1 MLPNSKKEGNKMETR
16 KYEVTVNEKKGTCD
30 NALFEKMAKKG
41 DLTAIKLSELVG
53 VEVKITGYA
62 KCHIV
67 TDEKE
72 FDINYFDTE
81 EYGLVSSGSEIF
93 TESVVDY
100 FGEVESVRLTE
111 VKTKKGKTYKAVP
124 VLGNNK
130 KEETTKNEEETTDDL
145 PF

>member
-1 MLPNSKKEGNKMETR
+1 METR
-16 KYEVTVNEKKGTCD
+16 KYEVTVNEKKGTY
-30 NALFEKMAKKG
+30 NNELFEKMAKKG

-53 VEVKITGYA
+53 IEVKITGYA

-111 VKTKKGKTYKAVP
+111 IKTKKGKTYKAVP

-130 KEETTKNEEETTDDL
+130 KEEKTEQKEETTNDDL

>member
-1 MLPNSKKEGNKMETR
+1 METR

-41 DLTAIKLSELVG
+41 DLTAIKLSEIVG
-53 VEVKITGYA
+53 VEVKIKGYA
-62 KCHIV
+62 KCHII

-72 FDINYFDTE
+72 FDNNFFDTE

-130 KEETTKNEEETTDDL
+130 KEEKIEQKEETINNDL

>member
-1 MLPNSKKEGNKMETR
+1 METK
-16 KYEVTVNEKKGTCD
+16 KYEVTIIEKKGTCD

-41 DLTAIKLSELVG
+41 DLTSIKLSVLLG
-53 VEVKITGYA
+53 TEVKIKGYA
-62 KCHIV
+62 KCNIV
-67 TDEKE
+67 TEDKN
-72 FDINYFDTE
+72 FNINYFDTE

-93 TESVVDY
+93 AESVIDY

-124 VLGNNK
+124 VLDSK
-130 KEETTKNEEETTDDL
+130 KEEQRIENNEQATNDDL

>member
-1 MLPNSKKEGNKMETR
+1 METK

-41 DLTAIKLSELVG
+41 DLTAIKLPELVG
-53 VEVKITGYA
+53 VEVKIKGYA

-130 KEETTKNEEETTDDL
+130 KEEKTEQKEEATNNDL

>member
-1 MLPNSKKEGNKMETR
+1 METR

-30 NALFEKMAKKG
+30 NTLFEKMAKKG
-41 DLTAIKLSELVG
+41 DLTAIKLSEIVG
-53 VEVKITGYA
+53 VEVKITGFA

-130 KEETTKNEEETTDDL
+130 KEETRKNEEETTDDL
-145 PF
+145 PFNL

>member
-1 MLPNSKKEGNKMETR
+1 METR
-16 KYEVTVNEKKGTCD
+16 KYEVEVLEKKGTCD
-30 NALFEKMAKKG
+30 NSLFEKMTKRG
-41 DLTAIKLSELVG
+41 DLTAIKLSEILN

-67 TDEKE
+67 TDDKE

-81 EYGLVSSGSEIF
+81 EYGLISSGSEIF
-93 TESVVDY
+93 TESVIDY
-100 FGEVESVRLTE
+100 FGEVESVRLVE

-130 KEETTKNEEETTDDL
+130 KEEKTKTNEETTNDDL

>member
-1 MLPNSKKEGNKMETR
+1 METR

-62 KCHIV
+62 KCQIV
-67 TDEKE
+67 IDEKE
-72 FDINYFDTE
+72 CDINYFDTE
-81 EYGLVSSGSEIF
+81 EYGLVSSGSKIF
-93 TESVVDY
+93 TESIVDY

-130 KEETTKNEEETTDDL
+130 KEEKTEQKEEATSEDL

>member
-1 MLPNSKKEGNKMETR
+1 METR

-30 NALFEKMAKKG
+30 KALFEKMAKKG

-81 EYGLVSSGSEIF
+81 EYGLVSSGSKIF

-111 VKTKKGKTYKAVP
+111 VKTKNGKTYKAVP

-145 PF
+145 PY

>member
-1 MLPNSKKEGNKMETR
+1 METR

-62 KCHIV
+62 KCHII

-93 TESVVDY
+93 TESVIGY

-130 KEETTKNEEETTDDL
+130 KEEKTEQKEETTNEDL

>member
-1 MLPNSKKEGNKMETR
+1 MESKK
-16 KYEVTVNEKKGTCD
+16 KYEVTVLEKKGTCD

-41 DLTAIKLSELVG
+41 DLTAIKLSELLG

-62 KCHIV
+62 KCNVEIE
-67 TDEKE
+67 DKI
-72 FDINYFDTE
+72 FNINYFDTE
-81 EYGLVSSGSEIF
+81 EYGLLSSGSEIF
-93 TESVVDY
+93 TVSVVDY

-124 VLGNNK
+124 VLGNK
-130 KEETTKNEEETTDDL
+130 KEEKTEQKEETTIEDL

>member
-1 MLPNSKKEGNKMETR
+1 METR

-30 NALFEKMAKKG
+30 NVLFEKMAKKG

-53 VEVKITGYA
+53 AEVKIKGYA

-130 KEETTKNEEETTDDL
+130 KEETRKNEEETTDDL

>member
-1 MLPNSKKEGNKMETR
+1 METR

-53 VEVKITGYA
+53 VEVKIKGYA

-72 FDINYFDTE
+72 FVVNYFDTE

-130 KEETTKNEEETTDDL
+130 KEEKTEQKEEATNNDL

>member
-1 MLPNSKKEGNKMETR
+1 METR
-16 KYEVTVNEKKGTCD
+16 KYEVTVNEKKGSCD

>member
-1 MLPNSKKEGNKMETR
+1 METK

-53 VEVKITGYA
+53 VEVKIKGYA
-62 KCHIV
+62 KCHII

-81 EYGLVSSGSEIF
+81 EYGLFSSGSEIF

-130 KEETTKNEEETTDDL
+130 KEEKTEQKEETTNEDL

>member
-1 MLPNSKKEGNKMETR
+1 MESKN
-16 KYEVTVNEKKGTCD
+16 YEVTVNEKKGTCD
-30 NALFEKMAKKG
+30 NALFEKIAKKG

-72 FDINYFDTE
+72 FDMNYFDTE

-93 TESVVDY
+93 KESVVDY

-124 VLGNNK
+124 VLRNNK
-130 KEETTKNEEETTDDL
+130 KEETIKNEETTDDL

>member
-1 MLPNSKKEGNKMETR
+1 MESK
-16 KYEVTVNEKKGTCD
+16 KYEVTVLEKKGTCD

-41 DLTAIKLSELVG
+41 DLTAIKLSELLG

-62 KCHIV
+62 KCNVV
-67 TDEKE
+67 TDDKN
-72 FDINYFDTE
+72 FNINYFDTE

-130 KEETTKNEEETTDDL
+130 KEETTKNEEETNNDL

>member
-1 MLPNSKKEGNKMETR
+1 METR
-16 KYEVTVNEKKGTCD
+16 KYEVEVIEKKGTCD
-30 NALFEKMAKKG
+30 NSLFEKMAKKG
-41 DLTAIKLSELVG
+41 DLTAIKLSEILN

-62 KCHIV
+62 KCHI
-67 TDEKE
+67 TTEDKE
-72 FDINYFDTE
+72 FDLNYFDTE
-81 EYGLVSSGSEIF
+81 EYGLISSGSEVF

-124 VLGNNK
+124 VLVNSNK
-130 KEETTKNEEETTDDL
+130 EERKEQKEETTNEDL

>member
-1 MLPNSKKEGNKMETR
+1 METK
-16 KYEVTVNEKKGTCD
+16 KYEVTVLEKKGTCD

-41 DLTAIKLSELVG
+41 DLTAIKLSELLG
-53 VEVKITGYA
+53 VVVKITGYA
-62 KCHIV
+62 KCNVV
-67 TDEKE
+67 TDDKN
-72 FDINYFDTE
+72 FNINYFDTE

-124 VLGNNK
+124 ILGNK
-130 KEETTKNEEETTDDL
+130 KEEKTEQKEEATNDDL

>member
-1 MLPNSKKEGNKMETR
+1 METR
-16 KYEVTVNEKKGTCD
+16 KYEVIVNEKKGTCD

-67 TDEKE
+67 TGEKE

-130 KEETTKNEEETTDDL
+130 KEEKTEQKEEATNNAL

>member
-1 MLPNSKKEGNKMETR
+1 METR

-100 FGEVESVRLTE
+100 FGEVESVRLRE
-111 VKTKKGKTYKAVP
+111 VKTKKGKTYKAEP

-130 KEETTKNEEETTDDL
+130 KEETIKNEEEETEDL

>member
-1 MLPNSKKEGNKMETR
+1 METR

-41 DLTAIKLSELVG
+41 DLTAIKLSEIVG
-53 VEVKITGYA
+53 VEVKITGFA

>member
-1 MLPNSKKEGNKMETR
+1 MGKEQEKR
-16 KYEVTVNEKKGTCD
+16 KYEVSVIEKKGTCD
-30 NALFEKMAKKG
+30 NSLFEKMAKKG
-41 DLTAIKLSELVG
+41 DLTAIKLSEILN

-81 EYGLVSSGSEIF
+81 EYGLISSGSEIF
-93 TESVVDY
+93 AESVTDY
-100 FGEVESVRLTE
+100 FGEVDSVRLVE

-124 VLGNNK
+124 VLNSNK
-130 KEETTKNEEETTDDL
+130 QQTTNESEETTNDL

>member
-1 MLPNSKKEGNKMETR
+1 METR

-53 VEVKITGYA
+53 VEVKIKGYA
-62 KCHIV
+62 KCHII

-130 KEETTKNEEETTDDL
+130 KEEKAEQKEETTNEDL